1 MGLYQKYRPT
11 SLKEFFGNED
21 LKRDLRPFIKGT
33 RQVPKAILFTGPSGC
48 GKTTLARIL
57 AKSMG
62 CLDGDIQ
69 ELDTADFRGIDSIRD
84 IRRQMSLSS
93 LGSGSRVWILDECF
107 AAGTLISTP
116 DGDVPI
122 DTIRPGDAAYSAAG
136 QDSIVRV
143 FKNKVPLSRVCR
155 LTCDSGLPLLSSV
168 DHLFFTLRG
177 WVEARNLRRG
187 EVLFTGDLWHGK
199 EVPKDLCGMWQAI
212 SRCIGEGD
220 LLRQE
225 MPEQKEQFESQSYL
239 QQYLQL
245 LRQAFY
251 DAGGSAQILLSSLLS
266 QGTSGPES
274 LCGVQSENSN
284 GSRGFFQDGRGPAAA
299 QGDESAHAGKQPKQ
313 RCQCGA
319 EDFANEVG
327 AWLSRPSEILSG
339 RQWKTVT
346 DADASSGQI
355 AGSRCSGTCHISG
368 SAEAAGISNKL
379 QSGFGNPAGSACY
392 RDRRAGTQ
400 HPDSQKQGCKEA
412 GQVGIVRL
420 ESFEIF
426 QPSDFG
432 KCGWNCIGDKELA
445 QGYVEFYDLEMAKH
459 HSYFANGRLVHNC
472 HKLTNDAQNALLKA
486 LENPPAHVYFILCT
500 TDPQLLL
507 KTVLTRC
514 TQFVV
519 ESLSVSDLVDVLD
532 AVCEG
537 EQADV
542 STDTL
547 KAIARSAGGSPRAA
561 ISALERV
568 LARDPAEYDQAVE
581 AFSAMETQ
589 VKDLCQTL
597 MAGRAKWKEVATMIK
612 GIREEPESVRRAVL
626 GYMSAVL
633 LSGQD
638 NPRAAHVIE
647 CFKEPYFNNGTA
659 GLVLSCYYG
668 LMSNE

>member
-93 LGSGSRVWILDECF
+93 LGSGSRVWILDE
-107 AAGTLISTP
+107 
-116 DGDVPI
+116 
-122 DTIRPGDAAYSAAG
+122 
-136 QDSIVRV
+136 
-143 FKNKVPLSRVCR
+143 
-155 LTCDSGLPLLSSV
+155 
-168 DHLFFTLRG
+168 
-177 WVEARNLRRG
+177 
-187 EVLFTGDLWHGK
+187 
-199 EVPKDLCGMWQAI
+199 
-212 SRCIGEGD
+212 
-220 LLRQE
+220 
-225 MPEQKEQFESQSYL
+225 
-239 QQYLQL
+239 
-245 LRQAFY
+245 
-251 DAGGSAQILLSSLLS
+251 
-266 QGTSGPES
+266 
-274 LCGVQSENSN
+274 
-284 GSRGFFQDGRGPAAA
+284 
-299 QGDESAHAGKQPKQ
+299 
-313 RCQCGA
+313 
-319 EDFANEVG
+319 
-327 AWLSRPSEILSG
+327 
-339 RQWKTVT
+339 
-346 DADASSGQI
+346 
-355 AGSRCSGTCHISG
+355 
-368 SAEAAGISNKL
+368 
-379 QSGFGNPAGSACY
+379 
-392 RDRRAGTQ
+392 
-400 HPDSQKQGCKEA
+400 
-412 GQVGIVRL
+412 
-420 ESFEIF
+420 
-426 QPSDFG
+426 
-432 KCGWNCIGDKELA
+432 
-445 QGYVEFYDLEMAKH
+445 
-459 HSYFANGRLVHNC
+459 C